1 VLKGYTADVGGIDAK
16 EHVAHP
22 LHLIPLI
29 VNESLDGPRGE
40 YFTLAEARQLV
51 VELD

>member
-1 VLKGYTADVGGIDAK
+1 MLKGYTGDVGGIDGK

-29 VNESLDGPRGE
+29 VNESLDAPRGE
-40 YFTLAEARQLV
+40 NFTLAEARQLV